1 MPGRGTVRRRDGG
14 LPDEVTI
21 AVHHALV
28 LDSSVQVR
36 PATWDDA
43 DAVAQLAAELA
54 QSFVFSRERFD
65 HAYAGVCTAAESRVL
80 LAHRGEE
87 AIGYLLGVRHHTF
100 YANGPVASVE
110 EILVRE
116 ADRGEGTGHA
126 LMFAFERW
134 AAAGGCV
141 LVTLATRRAE
151 GFYLA
156 LGYEKTAVSFRKA
169 LPA

>member
-1 MPGRGTVRRRDGG
+1 
-14 LPDEVTI
+14 
-21 AVHHALV
+21 VHHDPV

-54 QSFVFSRERFD
+54 ESFVFSRERFD
-65 HAYAGVCTAAESRVL
+65 QTYATVCTTAEARVL
-80 LAHRGEE
+80 LALRGDEP
-87 AIGYLLGVRHHTF
+87 IGYLLGVRHHTF
-100 YANGPVASVE
+100 YASGPVASVE

-126 LMFAFERW
+126 LMWAFERW
-134 AAAGGCV
+134 ATTGGCV

-156 LGYEKTAVSFRKA
+156 LGYEKTAISFRKV
-169 LPA
+169 LVPA